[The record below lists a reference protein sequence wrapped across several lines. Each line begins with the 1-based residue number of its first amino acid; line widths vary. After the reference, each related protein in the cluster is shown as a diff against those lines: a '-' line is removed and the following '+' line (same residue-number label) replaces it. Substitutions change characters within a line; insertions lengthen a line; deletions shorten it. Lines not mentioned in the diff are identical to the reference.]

1 MGTPPVGVYF
11 KSSQTFKDDCE
22 TLTSDSAQPDIKR
35 INPIAIGRN
44 SFICKP
50 YTIKD
55 DLRLLNLSCNF
66 YSSPAHNLYREKN

>member
-11 KSSQTFKDDCE
+11 KSSQTFKDDCD

-35 INPIAIGRN
+35 INPIATGRK

-50 YTIKD
+50 YTIKAVI
-55 DLRLLNLSCNF
+55 LILNLITICIKKRNNI
-66 YSSPAHNLYREKN
+66 SSSIR